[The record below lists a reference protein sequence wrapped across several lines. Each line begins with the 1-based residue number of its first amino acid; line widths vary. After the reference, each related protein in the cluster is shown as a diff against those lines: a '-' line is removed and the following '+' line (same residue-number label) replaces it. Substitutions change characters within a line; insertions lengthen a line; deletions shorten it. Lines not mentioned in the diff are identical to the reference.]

1 MAKKTTPKADDK
13 KVFSFVQEAPLVRQ
27 TEQTIVNGYQ
37 AIEEKEKE
45 KGRGVAQQGAPRQEP
60 VHQAA
65 PSPQTPEAEKTK
77 GVQAYIPM
85 SMYRR
90 LNDLKYT
97 RGVTIGNLL
106 VQAISEWLD
115 MQK

>member
-1 MAKKTTPKADDK
+1 MAKKTTSKADDK

-37 AIEEKEKE
+37 AIEEKEK
-45 KGRGVAQQGAPRQEP
+45 GRGAVQQGAPRQEP
-60 VHQAA
+60 AHQAA
-65 PSPQTPEAEKTK
+65 PPTPEAERTK

-106 VQAISEWLD
+106 VQAIGEWLD

>member
-1 MAKKTTPKADDK
+1 MAKKTSSTKADDK

-37 AIEEKEKE
+37 AIEEKEK
-45 KGRGVAQQGAPRQEP
+45 GRGAVQQGAPRQDSA
-60 VHQAA
+60 HQAA
-65 PSPQTPEAEKTK
+65 SSPQTHEAEKTK

-106 VQAISEWLD
+106 VQAIGEWLD

>member
-1 MAKKTTPKADDK
+1 MAKKTSSPKADDK

-37 AIEEKEKE
+37 AIEEKEK
-45 KGRGVAQQGAPRQEP
+45 GRGAVQQGAPRQEP
-60 VHQAA
+60 AHQAA
-65 PSPQTPEAEKTK
+65 PSPQMPEAERTK

>member
-1 MAKKTTPKADDK
+1 MSKKTTADNK

-37 AIEEKEKE
+37 AIEEKEK
-45 KGRGVAQQGAPRQEP
+45 GRGAVQQGAPIQETVRQATPTTQQAQEP
-60 VHQAA
+60 
-65 PSPQTPEAEKTK
+65 EKTK
-77 GVQAYIPM
+77 GVQTYIPM

-106 VQAISEWLD
+106 VQAIGEWLD

>member
-1 MAKKTTPKADDK
+1 MAKKTSSPKADDK

-37 AIEEKEKE
+37 AIEDKE
-45 KGRGVAQQGAPRQEP
+45 KGRGTQQGAPRQEP
-60 VHQAA
+60 MHQAA
-65 PSPQTPEAEKTK
+65 PTQQAQEQEKTK

-106 VQAISEWLD
+106 VQAIGEWLD

>member
-1 MAKKTTPKADDK
+1 MAKKTSSKADNK
-13 KVFSFVQEAPLVRQ
+13 KVFSFVHEAPLVRQ

-37 AIEEKEKE
+37 AIEEKEK
-45 KGRGVAQQGAPRQEP
+45 GRGAAQQGAPRQEP
-60 VHQAA
+60 ARQAA
-65 PSPQTPEAEKTK
+65 PSPQTHEAEKTK